1 MLQDSANQQL
11 EINLTK
17 NLLAERGMLVFGV
30 AVQFVVTVLFS
41 MWYFK
46 NQDNLSVLLSDG
58 VVLI

>member
-30 AVQFVVTVLFS
+30 AVQFVATAVFS

-58 VVLI
+58 VVFI

>member
-30 AVQFVVTVLFS
+30 AVQFVATTVFS